1 MYQTW
6 LRGESSGFD
15 YVARYGFGH
24 EWWNFYE
31 GFSGKYYYGYAPPV
45 HSRRRRPKRFRNG
58 GVIFFISRQIR
69 GGWFLVGVY
78 GYAEILEEPVDVGVL
93 WDHVPGRYKGGILE
107 STRKKLAGE
116 DLEPLETPTCF
127 VLRARKEYSTPMPSP
142 MPISLPD
149 DISVKMLGMA
159 TYTYIEPNRALAL
172 LDKAIEYV
180 DSLLDV
186 TGRAKESLWADPSE
200 ASHRLRRLR
209 EHLVELS
216 QTPITFIQV
225 SRPATSSIHAQREVL
240 WKRYLSH
247 MLMEVPERL
256 IENALA
262 ENLEVIEE
270 GLRFAGRQVEVPGV
284 GRIDILAY
292 DKNGTPVVIE
302 VKSGKAD
309 DATLTQ
315 LLAYMSEIGKK
326 EGKTPR
332 GVITA
337 EDFTRKLQHAV
348 KTLNN
353 VKLVRITTKVTI
365 EKVEEIQ

>member
-1 MYQTW
+1 MYRAW
-6 LRGESSGFD
+6 LRGEFPGYD

-31 GFSGKYYYGYAPPV
+31 RFSNEYYYGYAPPV
-45 HSRRRRPKRFRNG
+45 HALRPRRFRNG
-58 GVIFFISRQIR
+58 GAIFFISRRIR

-78 GYAEILEEPVDVGVL
+78 GYAEILDKPVDVGVL
-93 WDHVPGRYKGGILE
+93 WDYVPVRYRGEILE
-107 STRKKLAGE
+107 STRKKLTGE
-116 DLEPLETPTCF
+116 DLEPLETPSYF
-127 VLRARKEYSTPMPSP
+127 VLRARKDYSTPMPSP

-149 DISVKMLGMA
+149 DIGVKMLGTAM
-159 TYTYIEPNRALAL
+159 YKYIDLNRALAL

-180 DSLLDV
+180 DSFLDV
-186 TGRAKESLWADPSE
+186 TERVRGSLWADPLE
-200 ASHRLRRLR
+200 ASRRLKRLR
-209 EHLVELS
+209 EHLVKLS
-216 QTPITFIQV
+216 QTPVTVIQGP
-225 SRPATSSIHAQREVL
+225 RPTTPPMHARRETL
-240 WKRYLSH
+240 WGHYPSH
-247 MLMEVPERL
+247 MPMGVPEKL
-256 IENALA
+256 IEDALA

-270 GLRFAGRQVEVPGV
+270 GLRFASRQVEVPGV

-315 LLAYMSEIGKK
+315 LLAYMSGIEEK
-326 EGKTPR
+326 EGRKPR
-332 GVITA
+332 GVIVA
-337 EDFTRKLQHAV
+337 EDFTRKLRHAI

-353 VKLVRITTKVTI
+353 IKLVRITAKVTI